1 MPAQSA
7 RIGLADRIFARVGAS
22 DELGR
27 GQSTFMVEMTETA
40 RILHG
45 ATPRSLVVLDE
56 IGRGTS
62 TYDGISLAW
71 AVTEYLHDTAQS
83 RTLFA
88 THYHELTELSE
99 SLAEVR
105 NWNVAVREQGDGV
118 AFLHK
123 IVPGAA
129 NKSYGIHVA
138 RLAGIPGRVID
149 RARVILNTLEAEHHD
164 AVGKPNV
171 PPREPPPPPPRRE
184 RQLQLFKV
192 VEHPVLETLRGI
204 NPKDLSPEAALQQL
218 AAICRELKENP

>member
-1 MPAQSA
+1 MLFRS
-7 RIGLADRIFARVGAS
+7 
-22 DELGR
+22 
-27 GQSTFMVEMTETA
+27 
-40 RILHG
+40 
-45 ATPRSLVVLDE
+45 TPRSLVVLDE

-192 VEHPVLETLRGI
+192 VEHPVLETLRGKI
-204 NPKDLSPEAALQQL
+204 GRAHV
-218 AAICRELKENP
+218 